1 VPVTFQQILP
11 DLAEYRRDFAARGLT
26 LPLRRV
32 PFRADGLLA
41 SLPPPPA
48 GRQGWPWT
56 SQTELFAAPAE
67 NWPRI
72 TIVTPSFQQGDY
84 LEENLRS
91 VLLQN
96 YPRLEFIVMDGGS
109 TDVSPA
115 IIERYRPWLSYAQ
128 MARDRGQAHAIN
140 LGFSLADG
148 KIFGWLNSDDFYL
161 PGALRRV
168 AQTWKKGAEFIYG
181 DSLEVEQA
189 TVRWYYTASN
199 YAHARYVK
207 FPGLVPQHS
216 TFWAALRHQPLW
228 EEQHCAIDYELWI
241 RLMPGLRCRHIA
253 WPLGAARH
261 HGDSKTYNPA
271 MKQRWDEDA
280 VRNGLAHPDLYRPR
294 SWLDLEYRL
303 VQRFA
308 GRWRMQGAMA
318 RCAKLRRECGW
329 NESSI
334 PTA

>member
-1 VPVTFQQILP
+1 MTFQQILP

-32 PFRADGLLA
+32 SFRADGLLA

-140 LGFSLADG
+140 LGFSLAAAKFSAG
-148 KIFGWLNSDDFYL
+148 S
-161 PGALRRV
+161 
-168 AQTWKKGAEFIYG
+168 T
-181 DSLEVEQA
+181 A
-189 TVRWYYTASN
+189 TISTCP
-199 YAHARYVK
+199 AR
-207 FPGLVPQHS
+207 S
-216 TFWAALRHQPLW
+216 AA
-228 EEQHCAIDYELWI
+228 
-241 RLMPGLRCRHIA
+241 
-253 WPLGAARH
+253 
-261 HGDSKTYNPA
+261 
-271 MKQRWDEDA
+271 
-280 VRNGLAHPDLYRPR
+280 
-294 SWLDLEYRL
+294 
-303 VQRFA
+303 
-308 GRWRMQGAMA
+308 
-318 RCAKLRRECGW
+318 
-329 NESSI
+329 
-334 PTA
+334 